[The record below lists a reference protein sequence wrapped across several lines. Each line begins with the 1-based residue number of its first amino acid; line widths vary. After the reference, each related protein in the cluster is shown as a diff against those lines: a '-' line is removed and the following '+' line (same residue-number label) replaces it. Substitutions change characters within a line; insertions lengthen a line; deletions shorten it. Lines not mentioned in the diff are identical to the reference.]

1 MPSFDTTHDTTAP
14 THQALLELPRL
25 RVQNAN
31 AISSPLTWG
40 FPAITAF
47 TGFMT
52 ALARRLGPEAG
63 IALQG
68 VGVICHG
75 FEAQV
80 THGGYTRS
88 FALTRNPVL
97 QDGSTAAIVEE
108 GRVHLDITL
117 VLSVELA
124 HRYLDD
130 STRAALAAHIGH
142 LVAGMRLAGGSVMP
156 PLPGQFQRPP
166 RARLSLLAGLAD
178 ERAAQFKRMRRRWL
192 PGFALVL
199 RDDLL
204 QARWAELQTQQ
215 PQATLLDAWLDLSRI
230 NHRATRRGAT
240 EPAAP
245 AQANVAPATDNAT
258 TAETAST
265 PLHADWA
272 TDSLPGWLVPM
283 PVGFAALSEL
293 HAPGSVAG
301 VRDPAVPFQFVES
314 VYSIG
319 QWVSPHR
326 LQDTHD
332 LLWQPSHD
340 AASGLYRCVNHF
352 KPVAPATA
360 EAEVYPDLDLDAD
373 PTAFNPADS
382 IE

>member
-1 MPSFDTTHDTTAP
+1 MLSDDTTHDSAAP
-14 THQALLELPRL
+14 THSALLELPRL

-63 IALQG
+63 IAFQG

-97 QDGSTAAIVEE
+97 ADGSTAAIVEE

-117 VLSVELA
+117 VLQADLA

-130 STRAALAAHIGH
+130 SARAELAAHIGH

-156 PLPGQFQRPP
+156 PLPGPFQHPP
-166 RARLSLLAGLAD
+166 RPRFSLLASQAD
-178 ERAAQFKRMRRRWL
+178 DRASQFKRMRRRWL

-204 QARWAELQTQQ
+204 QAHWAELQTSQ

-230 NHRATRRGAT
+230 NHRATRKAPDPAHAAGAT
-240 EPAAP
+240 DPA
-245 AQANVAPATDNAT
+245 N
-258 TAETAST
+258 
-265 PLHADWA
+265 WA
-272 TDSLPGWLVPM
+272 TDSRPGWLVPI

-293 HAPGSVAG
+293 HAPGTVAG
-301 VRDPAVPFQFVES
+301 ARDPAVHFQFVES
-314 VYSIG
+314 VYAIG
-319 QWVSPHR
+319 QWISPHR
-326 LQDTHD
+326 LRDTHD
-332 LLWQPSHD
+332 LLWHTSHD
-340 AASGLYRCVNHF
+340 TANGLYRCANHF
-352 KPVAPATA
+352 KPVAADA
-360 EAEVYPDLDLDAD
+360 AAGEADAD
-373 PTAFNPADS
+373 AFNPDDY
-382 IE
+382 ID

>member
-1 MPSFDTTHDTTAP
+1 MSISEITPTSTTEP
-14 THQALLELPRL
+14 THPALLELPRL

-63 IALQG
+63 ISLQG
-68 VGVICHG
+68 VGVVCHG

-80 THGGYTRS
+80 TQGGYTRS

-97 QDGSTAAIVEE
+97 ADGSTAAIVEE

-117 VLSVELA
+117 VLSAELA

-130 STRAALAAHIGH
+130 SARAELAAHIDH

-156 PLPGQFQRPP
+156 PLPGQFQQPP
-166 RARLSLLAGLAD
+166 RPRLSLLAGEA
-178 ERAAQFKRMRRRWL
+178 EARSSQFKRMRRRWL

-204 QARWAELQTQQ
+204 QAHWAELQTRH
-215 PQATLLDAWLDLSRI
+215 PPATLLDAWLDMSRI
-230 NHRATRRGAT
+230 NHRATRRPLAD
-240 EPAAP
+240 AP
-245 AQANVAPATDNAT
+245 DQ
-258 TAETAST
+258 
-265 PLHADWA
+265 ADWA
-272 TDSLPGWLVPM
+272 TDSRPGWLVPM

-301 VRDPAVPFQFVES
+301 VRDPAVPFRFVES
-314 VYSIG
+314 VYGIG
-319 QWVSPHR
+319 QWISPHR
-326 LQDTHD
+326 LQDTQD
-332 LLWQPSHD
+332 LLWHTRHD
-340 AASGLYRCVNHF
+340 TASGLYRCLNHF
-352 KPVAPATA
+352 KAVTPTTA
-360 EAEVYPDLDLDAD
+360 EAEADPDLAD
-373 PTAFNPADS
+373 FNADDY
-382 IE
+382 ID

>member
-1 MPSFDTTHDTTAP
+1 MQTDTTNETTDLAAP
-14 THQALLELPRL
+14 THPALLELPRL

-40 FPAITAF
+40 FPAITAL

-63 IALQG
+63 IAFQG

-75 FEAQV
+75 FEPQV
-80 THGGYTRS
+80 TQGGYVRS

-117 VLSVELA
+117 VLQAELA

-130 STRAALAAHIGH
+130 SARAALAAHIGH

-156 PLPGQFQRPP
+156 PLPGQFQRQL
-166 RARLSLLAGLAD
+166 RTRLSLLAVQAD
-178 ERAAQFKRMRRRWL
+178 ARARQFKRMSRRWL

-204 QARWAELQTQQ
+204 QAHWAELQTRQ

-230 NHRATRRGAT
+230 NHRATRKEAT
-240 EPAAP
+240 EPVTAAQAGAAP
-245 AQANVAPATDNAT
+245 GAANGN
-258 TAETAST
+258 TAEPAGA
-265 PLHADWA
+265 PDPADWA
-272 TDSLPGWLVPM
+272 ADSRPGWLVPI
-283 PVGFAALSEL
+283 PVGFATLSRL

-301 VRDPAVPFQFVES
+301 VRDPVVPFRFVECA
-314 VYSIG
+314 YSIG
-319 QWVSPHR
+319 QWISPHR

-332 LLWQPSHD
+332 LLWHTSYD
-340 AASGLYRCVNHF
+340 TASGLYRCINHF
-352 KPVAPATA
+352 KAVAPATA
-360 EAEVYPDLDLDAD
+360 EAQDDPNLAD
-373 PTAFNPADS
+373 FNADDY
-382 IE
+382 ID

>member
-1 MPSFDTTHDTTAP
+1 MLTSDTTHATTDPTAP

-80 THGGYTRS
+80 TQGGYTRS

-97 QDGSTAAIVEE
+97 ADGSTAAIVEE

-117 VLSVELA
+117 VLQAELA

-130 STRAALAAHIGH
+130 SARAELAAHIGT

-156 PLPGQFQRPP
+156 PLPAQFQRPP
-166 RARLSLLAGLAD
+166 RPRLSLLAGQAD
-178 ERAAQFKRMRRRWL
+178 DRASQFKRMRRRWL

-204 QARWAELQTQQ
+204 QAHWAELQTRQ

-230 NHRATRRGAT
+230 NHRATRREGSGP
-240 EPAAP
+240 E
-245 AQANVAPATDNAT
+245 QANQ
-258 TAETAST
+258 AE
-265 PLHADWA
+265 WA
-272 TDSLPGWLVPM
+272 TDSRPGWLVPM
-283 PVGFAALSEL
+283 PVGFAALSGL

-301 VRDPAVPFQFVES
+301 VRDPAVPFRFVES
-314 VYSIG
+314 VYAIG
-319 QWVSPHR
+319 QWISPHR

-332 LLWQPSHD
+332 LLWHTRHD
-340 AASGLYRCVNHF
+340 AASGLYRCINHF
-352 KPVAPATA
+352 KSVAPATA
-360 EAEVYPDLDLDAD
+360 ETQDDPNLAD
-373 PTAFNPADS
+373 FNADDY
-382 IE
+382 ID

>member
-1 MPSFDTTHDTTAP
+1 MLSFDTPKHP
-14 THQALLELPRL
+14 ALLELPRL

-52 ALARRLGPEAG
+52 ALARRLGPEAD
-63 IALQG
+63 IAFQG
-68 VGVICHG
+68 VGVVCHG

-80 THGGYTRS
+80 TQGGYTRS
-88 FALTRNPVL
+88 FALTRNPVRA
-97 QDGSTAAIVEE
+97 DGSTAAIVEE

-117 VLSVELA
+117 VLQVDLA

-130 STRAALAAHIGH
+130 NARTELAAHIGH

-166 RARLSLLAGLAD
+166 RPRLSLLAGQAD

-204 QARWAELQTQQ
+204 HAHWAELQTRQ

-230 NHRATRRGAT
+230 NHRATRREGSGPDQT
-240 EPAAP
+240 I
-245 AQANVAPATDNAT
+245 Q
-258 TAETAST
+258 
-265 PLHADWA
+265 ADWA
-272 TDSLPGWLVPM
+272 TDSRPGWLVPM
-283 PVGFAALSEL
+283 PVGFAALSDLYE
-293 HAPGSVAG
+293 PGSVVGA
-301 VRDPAVPFQFVES
+301 RDPAAHFRFVES
-314 VYSIG
+314 VYAIG
-319 QWVSPHR
+319 QWISPHR
-326 LQDTHD
+326 LQDTQD
-332 LLWQPSHD
+332 LLWHTSHD
-340 AASGLYRCVNHF
+340 TASGLYRCINRF
-352 KPVAPATA
+352 KA
-360 EAEVYPDLDLDAD
+360 AD
-373 PTAFNPADS
+373 TDAFNPDDY
-382 IE
+382 ID